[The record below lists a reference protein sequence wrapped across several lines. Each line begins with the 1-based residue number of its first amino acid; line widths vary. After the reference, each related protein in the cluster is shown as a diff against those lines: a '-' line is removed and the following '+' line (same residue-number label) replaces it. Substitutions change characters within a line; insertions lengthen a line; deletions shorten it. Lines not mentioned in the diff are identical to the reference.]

1 MKRTFFYLSVFLGI
15 TSLSNLAAADDYA
28 GQTSADNSA
37 DSISLSDYIDNNSPA
52 TETATATKPAK
63 QEETKP
69 ENNRWYNGLWSSR
82 RSSEA
87 AQKAYVKRSNASVF
101 DIAGVMLR
109 MNSKQVTET
118 LQKRGYRLVNAS
130 LEIPN
135 FIRWRYEEQCRNKNV
150 VGYERLQSCV
160 VTLAK
165 KNNYQYAE
173 HMVFNNFATKETVNV
188 TFTSN
193 FTGNKAYIIEYR
205 SDATNVKGSGSK
217 ATYLRNLKIYD
228 FWNKIN
234 QKYGVPDNKEQV
246 TWGLGGN
253 KPSLHADTG
262 YLILKDPMLLDLDQS
277 RMLRENQKFL
287 NSSVYTF

>member
-1 MKRTFFYLSVFLGI
+1 MKRTLFYLSVFLGI
-15 TSLSNLAAADDYA
+15 AFMSNSAAADDYA
-28 GQTSADNSA
+28 GQTSANNSS
-37 DSISLSDYIDNNSPA
+37 DKISLSDYIDSSDNTATVIA
-52 TETATATKPAK
+52 TESGRK
-63 QEETKP
+63 EETQS
-69 ENNRWYNGLWSSR
+69 ENSGWFNGLWKGRNSA
-82 RSSEA
+82 EQ
-87 AQKAYVKRSNASVF
+87 AQAMQVKRSNASVF

-118 LQKRGYRLVNAS
+118 LQKRGYRLINAS

-173 HMVFNNFATKETVNV
+173 HMIFSNFATKETINV

-205 SDATNVKGSGSK
+205 SEATNVKGSGSK

-287 NSSVYTF
+287 NSSLYTF